1 MRWNMDQS
9 PPSDV
14 PDEPLSGPDE
24 LPEEPEVESYRRG
37 RKAASGVAAGAALVA
52 GAAFAFARYHP
63 ARIAIEGV
71 SMAPTLL
78 PGDWCL
84 VVAPERFRRDDVVVV
99 EHPQRPG
106 YEIVKRVVGVP
117 GSVVAG
123 RELDE
128 DEYWVEGDFAHRSTD
143 SRDFGPVT
151 PDQLKAKVVL
161 VYWPLER
168 RRLVR

>member
-1 MRWNMDQS
+1 MDQP

-14 PDEPLSGPDE
+14 PDESDE
-24 LPEEPEVESYRRG
+24 RSSASDEVPEEPELESYRRG
-37 RKAASGVAAGAALVA
+37 RKAASGVAAAAALVA

-63 ARIAIEGV
+63 ARVAIEGV

-78 PGDWCL
+78 PGDWAL
-84 VVAPERFRRDDVVVV
+84 VVTPERFHRDDVVVV

-106 YEIVKRVVGVP
+106 YEIVKRLTGVP
-117 GSVVAG
+117 GGVVAG
-123 RELDE
+123 RALGE
-128 DEYWVEGDFAHRSTD
+128 DEFWVEGDFAHRSTD
-143 SRDFGPVT
+143 SRDFGPVGRA
-151 PDQLKAKVVL
+151 QLKAKVVL

>member
-1 MRWNMDQS
+1 MDQP

-37 RKAASGVAAGAALVA
+37 RKAASGIVAGAALVA

-78 PGDWCL
+78 PGDWAL
-84 VVAPERFRRDDVVVV
+84 VVTPERFHRDDVVVV

-106 YEIVKRVVGVP
+106 YEIVKRLTGVPRSVVG
-117 GSVVAG
+117 G
-123 RELDE
+123 RELAE

-143 SRDFGPVT
+143 SRDFGPVSG
-151 PDQLKAKVVL
+151 DHLKAKVVV
-161 VYWPLER
+161 VYWPIER

>member
-1 MRWNMDQS
+1 MDQP

-14 PDEPLSGPDE
+14 PEERASDETAE
-24 LPEEPEVESYRRG
+24 EQPETASYRRPG
-37 RKAASGVAAGAALVA
+37 KRVSGIAAAGVLAAGAAL
-52 GAAFAFARYHP
+52 AFLRYRP

-71 SMAPTLL
+71 SMAPTLV
-78 PGDWCL
+78 PGDWAL
-84 VVAPERFRRDDVVVV
+84 VVTPERFHRDDVVVV

-106 YEIVKRVVGVP
+106 YEIVKRLVGVP
-117 GSVVAG
+117 GSTVGG
-123 RELDE
+123 RVLAD

-143 SRDFGPVT
+143 SREFGPVSREN
-151 PDQLKAKVVL
+151 LKAKVML

>member
-1 MRWNMDQS
+1 MDQP

-14 PDEPLSGPDE
+14 PDESLSDE
-24 LPEEPEVESYRRG
+24 VPEEPVVESYRRG
-37 RKAASGVAAGAALVA
+37 RKAASGVVAGAALVA

-63 ARIAIEGV
+63 ARIEVEGV

-78 PGDWCL
+78 PGDWAL
-84 VVAPERFRRDDVVVV
+84 VVTPERFHRDDVVVV

-106 YEIVKRVVGVP
+106 YEIVKRLVGVP
-117 GSVVAG
+117 GSQVAG
-123 RELDE
+123 RELGE

-151 PDQLKAKVVL
+151 REQLKAKVVL
-161 VYWPLER
+161 VYRPLER

>member
-1 MRWNMDQS
+1 MDQP

-14 PDEPLSGPDE
+14 PDEPLSGPDDV
-24 LPEEPEVESYRRG
+24 PEEPEIESYRRG
-37 RKAASGVAAGAALVA
+37 RKATPGIVAGAALVA
-52 GAAFAFARYHP
+52 GAAFTFARYHP

-78 PGDWCL
+78 PGDRAL
-84 VVAPERFRRDDVVVV
+84 VVTPERFHRHDVVVV

-106 YEIVKRVVGVP
+106 YEIVKRLTGVP
-117 GSVVAG
+117 GTVVGG
-123 RELDE
+123 RELNE

-143 SRDFGPVT
+143 SRAFGPVRR
-151 PDQLKAKVVL
+151 DQIKAKVVL